1 MESDVLKDFG
11 LTDEESDQQISDT
24 QLEKISRTCITRWR
38 SLPPYLEVS
47 SITIDDIDH
56 DSNKEEEKRND
67 FFSDWKLKNG
77 SRATY
82 KKLLHGL
89 LEIGCRDDA
98 EKVCRLLR
106 EYVSTLEQ
114 NSGTTSR
121 RSIEKSVDPIA
132 SQSAS
137 DSGQL
142 GEGGAG
148 WDAII
153 IMWVKGYIGDYITNL
168 ASMDEFLWLQ
178 VCHQDKKYGHG
189 LKRKEENGRDRGASN
204 IDLCDL

>member
-1 MESDVLKDFG
+1 MLRIS
-11 LTDEESDQQISDT
+11 LTWGGGASAPLAPPLNPT
-24 QLEKISRTCITRWR
+24 LQLEKISRTCITRWR
-38 SLPPYLEVS
+38 SLPPYLDVS

-67 FFSDWKLKNG
+67 FSDWKLKNG

-82 KKLLHGL
+82 RKLLHGL

-106 EYVSTLEQ
+106 ESVSTLEQ
-114 NSGTTSR
+114 NSATGR
-121 RSIEKSVDPIA
+121 RSVEKSLDSIA

-142 GEGGAG
+142 GPIGGWGGGGGGGVEGVG
-148 WDAII
+148 
-153 IMWVKGYIGDYITNL
+153 ITSL
-168 ASMDEFLWLQ
+168 TRLM
-178 VCHQDKKYGHG
+178 
-189 LKRKEENGRDRGASN
+189 
-204 IDLCDL
+204 